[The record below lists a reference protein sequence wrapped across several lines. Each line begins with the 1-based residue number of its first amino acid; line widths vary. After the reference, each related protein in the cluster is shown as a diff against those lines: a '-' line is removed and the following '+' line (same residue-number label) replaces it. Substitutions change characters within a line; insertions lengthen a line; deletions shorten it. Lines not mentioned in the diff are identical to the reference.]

1 MLNLTATAN
10 MIITFNMNLSVVAND
25 SHLLIYGDASKEE
38 YELIAEGVTY
48 QDTTPFQPDITRK
61 VVVFVLYDG
70 EMFTANGSVIVN
82 IRNTNDLPTVMLQAT
97 SVMYDEE
104 LDQPV
109 YLFSN
114 ITLSDPDP
122 DPGMLHWAQVE
133 IVNPD
138 SEDMLQVDYT
148 FWPTLTVTT
157 QPHSISV
164 YGQAPIAEY
173 SRIISNIT
181 FENTDPALNLT
192 DRRVRLVVSDGENT
206 SEPVYLTIMV
216 QPYDDPPL
224 CFYGNNQV
232 SKLTLSLQIERKR
245 N

>member
-10 MIITFNMNLSVVAND
+10 MIITFNMNLSFVVND

-48 QDTTPFQPDITRK
+48 QDTAPFQPDFLRK

-70 EMFTANGSVIVN
+70 EMFTAIGLVIVN
-82 IRNTNDLPTVMLQAT
+82 IRNTNDLPTVVLQTT

-104 LDQPV
+104 SDQPV
-109 YLFSN
+109 YLFPN
-114 ITLSDPDP
+114 ITLCDPDP
-122 DPGMLHWAQVE
+122 DPNILHWAQVE

-138 SEDMLQVDYT
+138 SEDTLQVDYT

-157 QPHSISV
+157 EPHSIFV

-173 SRIISNIT
+173 RRIISNIT
-181 FENTDPALNLT
+181 FENMDPALNLT
-192 DRRVRLVVSDGENT
+192 DRKVRLVVSDGENT
-206 SEPVYLTIMV
+206 SEPVNLTIMV

-232 SKLTLSLQIERKR
+232 SKLTLSLQIERKH

>member
-1 MLNLTATAN
+1 MLNLTAIAN
-10 MIITFNMNLSVVAND
+10 MMITFNMNLSLVANH
-25 SHLLIYGDASKEE
+25 SHLLIYGNASKEE

-48 QDTTPFQPDITRK
+48 QDTMSTQPNFLWK

-82 IRNTNDLPTVMLQAT
+82 IININDLPTVALQVA
-97 SVMYDEE
+97 SVTYDEE
-104 LDQPV
+104 SDQPV
-109 YLFSN
+109 YLFPD

-122 DPGMLHWAQVE
+122 DPSMLHSAEVE

-138 SEDMLQVDYT
+138 SEDLLQVNYT
-148 FWPTLTVTT
+148 FWSTLTVTT
-157 QPHSISV
+157 QPHYISV

-173 SRIISNIT
+173 GHIISNIT
-181 FENTDPALNLT
+181 FRNTDPALNLT
-192 DRRVRLVVSDGENT
+192 NRTVRLVVSDAENT
-206 SEPVYLTIMV
+206 SEPVYLTIVV